1 MASLIRKKKG
11 NIILAILMFVIGLFV
26 LIYGLFLGAPG
37 YGQSALSL
45 LAIGLDAK
53 HFSELIKVFKITNIN
68 WSFLIIWV
76 GPFVTSLL
84 ALILRRYRMINVIN
98 LLMFGLVI
106 ASHVMILLQAP
117 GEFFGSYLS
126 QLKSYVPILISHFV
140 GFIFALVN
148 TELCR

>member
-11 NIILAILMFVIGLFV
+11 NIVLAILMFVVGLFV

-37 YGQSALSL
+37 AGQTALSL
-45 LAIGLDAK
+45 TAIGLDAK

-68 WSFLIIWV
+68 WYYLIIWV

-98 LLMFGLVI
+98 LLMLGFVI
-106 ASHVMILLQAP
+106 ASHVMFLLQVP
-117 GEFFGSYLS
+117 GEFFDYISS
-126 QLKSYVPILISHFV
+126 LKSYVPILIAHFV
-140 GFIFALVN
+140 GFIFAVVN